1 MTNCAS
7 LVNSL
12 TTNSSFLLFT
22 PPFPCLLSNQS
33 VCFSS
38 SITTSF
44 SSFSS
49 FASSSSSS
57 PSCMYSSSCSY
68 LSLTA
73 LTNSFCFPPSITTSF
88 SSSAASSSSSFS
100 SSSSSSCSC
109 SSSSSASTYACM
121 LVMMKFPMDVSTACL
136 GPWMSPGNGID
147 RISSASDP

>member
-12 TTNSSFLLFT
+12 TTNFVFLLFNQ
-22 PPFPCLLSNQS
+22 PFPCLLSSQS

-57 PSCMYSSSCSY
+57 PSCMSSSSCSY
-68 LSLTA
+68 LSLTT
-73 LTNSFCFPPSITTSF
+73 LTNSFCFPPSITTS
-88 SSSAASSSSSFS
+88 SSSSFVS
-100 SSSSSSCSC
+100 SSSSSSSSSY
-109 SSSSSASTYACM
+109 SSSSSASICM
-121 LVMMKFPMDVSTACL
+121 SMMMKFPIDVSTACQGSL
-136 GPWMSPGNGID
+136 MSLVNGID